1 MFNHSDQCEFI
12 LSETTLHK
20 TEYKPK
26 KRFGELTESELVDK
40 LQAGDDNAWKIL
52 YDGFYAYVYQLI
64 KGKNYRISDQ
74 DAEDICHDVFEDL
87 VKGIKNFRKQSI
99 LKTYIH
105 ALAINRIRQYYRKI
119 LTIKRGSG
127 VENLS
132 LDDLPVEI
140 ADNNTFS
147 PEFKIMEDSEY
158 QTLKNQLK
166 KLPEV
171 ARQALLLRYIQNMKY
186 KEISEELGI
195 PEGSVGALL
204 QKSLVLLRKIML
216 DEESRS
222 VA

>member
-1 MFNHSDQCEFI
+1 M
-12 LSETTLHK
+12 SETTLHE
-20 TEYKPK
+20 TIHKPK
-26 KRFGELTESELVDK
+26 KRFGELSESELVDMLK
-40 LQAGDDNAWKIL
+40 AGDDNAWRIL
-52 YDGFYAYVYQLI
+52 YDGFYTYVFQLI

-87 VKGIKNFRKQSI
+87 VKGIQNFRKKSI

-127 VENLS
+127 VESIS
-132 LDDLPVEI
+132 LDDLPIEI
-140 ADNNTFS
+140 PDNTRFS
-147 PEFKIMEDSEY
+147 PEFKIMVDSEY
-158 QTLKNQLK
+158 QTLKTQLG

-171 ARQALLLRYIQNMKY
+171 ARQALMLRYIQNMKY
-186 KEISEELGI
+186 KEISDELCI
-195 PEGSVGALL
+195 PEGSVGALI

-222 VA
+222 AA